1 MQEKLEKDVPTLN
14 NKFKELAIG
23 KILVLL
29 NNSKLCPFLLLKVP
43 NNAYQNLLWKG
54 KLKNIS
60 SYFRLCRTFEQKV
73 FPTHFNRGDFSG
85 HRQALFSQK
94 DPYLQFS
101 DQPPIWKGQTIDLF
115 GR

>member
-43 NNAYQNLLWKG
+43 NNALSESTLERKAQKYILL
-54 KLKNIS
+54 
-60 SYFRLCRTFEQKV
+60 F
-73 FPTHFNRGDFSG
+73 
-85 HRQALFSQK
+85 
-94 DPYLQFS
+94 
-101 DQPPIWKGQTIDLF
+101 
-115 GR
+115 

>member
-1 MQEKLEKDVPTLN
+1 ML
-14 NKFKELAIG
+14 I
-23 KILVLL
+23 
-29 NNSKLCPFLLLKVP
+29 
-43 NNAYQNLLWKG
+43 WKG

-73 FPTHFNRGDFSG
+73 FPTLFNRGDFSG

-94 DPYLQFS
+94 DPYLQLS